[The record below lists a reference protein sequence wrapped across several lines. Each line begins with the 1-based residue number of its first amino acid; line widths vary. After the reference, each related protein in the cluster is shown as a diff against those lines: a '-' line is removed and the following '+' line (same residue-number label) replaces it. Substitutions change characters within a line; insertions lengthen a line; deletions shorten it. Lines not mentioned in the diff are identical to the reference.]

1 MVSKVNS
8 AVAQWFKFFLFF
20 VQVLFCFDFSQAF
33 FDRSFSS
40 EVALSSTIRKCIDN
54 VLFTI
59 LKMVR
64 IQIVTRNVLI
74 SLVLLKTIHFYIV
87 TTED

>member
-1 MVSKVNS
+1 MILVK
-8 AVAQWFKFFLFF
+8 
-20 VQVLFCFDFSQAF
+20 AF

-40 EVALSSTIRKCIDN
+40 EVALSPTISKFIDN

-87 TTED
+87 STED

>member
-1 MVSKVNS
+1 MILVK
-8 AVAQWFKFFLFF
+8 
-20 VQVLFCFDFSQAF
+20 AF

-40 EVALSSTIRKCIDN
+40 EVALSSAISKFIDN

-87 TTED
+87 STED